1 MPNNKKLNHS
11 NSNSKLKEIL
21 TFLKFHLFL
30 QVVIAVILGILVGIF
45 FPKFGEEL
53 RIIASIFIRFIKMVI
68 SPVVFVSIILG
79 VCSHSKHGGVGK
91 LAFKTIVYFEIMSII
106 AVIITFGFMLFFQ
119 PGAGFNISTF
129 QGVDI
134 SKFKPKG
141 DSKGGFTEFITH
153 MVPENVFA
161 TLAGDNLLA
170 VIVLAVIFSVAIIQ
184 IKNNDKILEFL
195 QMTNDIF
202 FKMIGI
208 ISRVSPL
215 AAFGAIA
222 ATVGQQG
229 IGALTMLAYFI
240 LVLGISMV
248 TFWIL
253 LYFVG
258 RLYGFDAIKLMRHI
272 KEEMSIAFG
281 TSSSESV
288 FPQLL
293 NKLETFGCSKKVVSF
308 VLPTGYAFNLDGT
321 AIYVTAGAVF
331 IQQAYNIPFTMH
343 EFFLLLFTILIVSKG
358 AAGITGAGFVTL
370 SAILAAM
377 PGHIIPIEGLALLL
391 GIDRFMSDARVVTNI
406 IGNTVGTVMI
416 AKSEGE
422 FTPKPEANN

>member
-1 MPNNKKLNHS
+1 MSYKKKLS
-11 NSNSKLKEIL
+11 EIL

-30 QVVIAVILGILVGIF
+30 QVVIAVALGILVGILA
-45 FPKFGEEL
+45 PKFAVDL
-53 RIIASIFIRFIKMVI
+53 RLIATIFIRFIKMVI

-106 AVIITFGFMLFFQ
+106 AVVLTFAFMLFFQ
-119 PGAGFNISTF
+119 PGVGFNITAF

-134 SKFKPKG
+134 SKFKPKEG
-141 DSKGGFTEFITH
+141 SKGGFTEFITH

-170 VIVLAVIFSVAIIQ
+170 VIVLAVVFSIAILQ
-184 IKNNDKILEFL
+184 MKNNDKILQFF
-195 QMTNDIF
+195 QMSNDVF
-202 FKMIGI
+202 FKMIGM
-208 ISRVSPL
+208 ISRISPI

-229 IGALTMLAYFI
+229 VQSLVMLGYFI
-240 LVLGISMV
+240 IVLGISMV
-248 TFWIL
+248 AFWII
-253 LYFVG
+253 LYIVG
-258 RLYGFDAIKLMRHI
+258 RVYGFDPLKLMRHI

-288 FPQLL
+288 FPQLM

-321 AIYVTAGAVF
+321 AIYVTAGALF
-331 IQQAYNIPFTMH
+331 IQQAYNIPFGLN
-343 EFFLLLFTILIVSKG
+343 EFFILLVTILIVSKG

-377 PGHIIPIEGLALLL
+377 PNHIIPIEGLALLL

-406 IGNTVGTVMI
+406 IGNTIGTVLI

-422 FTPKPEANN
+422 FAQKKTR

>member
-1 MPNNKKLNHS
+1 MLSKNKLSK
-11 NSNSKLKEIL
+11 SKLSKIL
-21 TFLKFHLFL
+21 KFLKFHLFL
-30 QVVIAVILGILVGIF
+30 QVMIAVILGILVGVF
-45 FPKFGEEL
+45 APSFAVEL
-53 RIIASIFIRFIKMVI
+53 KIIATLFIRFIKMVI

-79 VCSHSKHGGVGK
+79 VCSHSKHGGIGK
-91 LAFKTIVYFEIMSII
+91 LAFRTIVYFEIMSVVAIL
-106 AVIITFGFMLFFQ
+106 ITFGYMLLFK

-129 QGVDI
+129 QGVDV
-134 SKFKPKG
+134 SKFTPKSG
-141 DSKGGFTEFITH
+141 STGGFGEFFIH

-170 VIVLAVIFSVAIIQ
+170 VIVLAVIFSIAILQ
-184 IKNNDKILEFL
+184 INDNAKIVNFL
-195 QMTNDIF
+195 QSANDIF
-202 FKMIGI
+202 FKMIAI
-208 ISRVSPL
+208 ISRISPL

-229 IGALTMLAYFI
+229 ISALTMLGYFI
-240 LVLGISMV
+240 LILGISMV
-248 TFWIL
+248 TFWIVL
-253 LYFVG
+253 FIVG
-258 RLYGFDAIKLMRHI
+258 KIYGFNAIKLMKHI

-288 FPQLL
+288 FPQLMQ
-293 NKLETFGCSKKVVSF
+293 KLETFGCSKKVVSF

-331 IQQAYNIPFTMH
+331 IQQAYNIPFTTT
-343 EFFLLLFTILIVSKG
+343 EFLMLLFTILLVSKG

-406 IGNTVGTVMI
+406 IGNTIGTVII

-422 FTPKPEANN
+422 FIPKV

>member
-1 MPNNKKLNHS
+1 MSSP
-11 NSNSKLKEIL
+11 SKLSQIL
-21 TFLKFHLFL
+21 KFLKFHLFL
-30 QVVIAVILGILVGIF
+30 QVLIAVTLGILVGIY
-45 FPKFGEEL
+45 FPEFAAQLK
-53 RIIASIFIRFIKMVI
+53 IIATIFIRFIKMVI
-68 SPVVFVSIILG
+68 SPIVFVSIILG
-79 VCSHSKHGGVGK
+79 VCSHSKHQGSIGK
-91 LAFKTIVYFEIMSII
+91 LAFKTIVYFEIMSIV
-106 AVIITFGFMLFFQ
+106 AVALTFGMMLFFQ

-129 QGVDI
+129 QGVDV
-134 SKFKPKG
+134 SKFKPKEG
-141 DSKGGFTEFITH
+141 STGGFTEFITH

-170 VIVLAVIFSVAIIQ
+170 VIVLAVIFSIAILQ
-184 IKNNDKILEFL
+184 IKENSKIIDFF
-195 QMTNDIF
+195 QMTNDVF
-202 FKMIGI
+202 FKMITI
-208 ISRVSPL
+208 ISRISPI

-222 ATVGQQG
+222 ATVGAQG
-229 IGALTMLAYFI
+229 IGALTMLAHFI
-240 LVLGISMV
+240 LILGVSMV
-248 TFWIL
+248 SFWIIL
-253 LYFVG
+253 FIAAKI
-258 RLYGFDAIKLMRHI
+258 YGFSAFKLMKHI

-288 FPQLL
+288 FPQLM

-331 IQQAYNIPFTMH
+331 IQQAYNIPFTTT
-343 EFFLLLFTILIVSKG
+343 EFFVLLFTILIVSKG

-406 IGNTVGTVMI
+406 IGNTIGTVMI
-416 AKSEGE
+416 AKSENE
-422 FTPKPEANN
+422 FQPKVK

>member
-1 MPNNKKLNHS
+1 
-11 NSNSKLKEIL
+11 
-21 TFLKFHLFL
+21 
-30 QVVIAVILGILVGIF
+30 
-45 FPKFGEEL
+45 
-53 RIIASIFIRFIKMVI
+53 
-68 SPVVFVSIILG
+68 
-79 VCSHSKHGGVGK
+79 
-91 LAFKTIVYFEIMSII
+91 
-106 AVIITFGFMLFFQ
+106 
-119 PGAGFNISTF
+119 
-129 QGVDI
+129 
-134 SKFKPKG
+134 
-141 DSKGGFTEFITH
+141 
-153 MVPENVFA
+153 
-161 TLAGDNLLA
+161 
-170 VIVLAVIFSVAIIQ
+170 
-184 IKNNDKILEFL
+184 
-195 QMTNDIF
+195 
-202 FKMIGI
+202 
-208 ISRVSPL
+208 L

>member
-1 MPNNKKLNHS
+1 MSSKKKPFK
-11 NSNSKLKEIL
+11 SKLSKIL
-21 TFLKFHLFL
+21 HILKFHLFL
-30 QVVIAVILGILVGIF
+30 QVMIAVTLGIVVGVL
-45 FPKFGEEL
+45 FPDIAADL
-53 RIIASIFIRFIKMVI
+53 RLIAVLFIRFIKMVI

-91 LAFKTIVYFEIMSII
+91 LAIKTLIYFEIMSII

-119 PGAGFNISTF
+119 PGSGFNISVF
-129 QGVDI
+129 QGVDV
-134 SKFKPKG
+134 SKFKPKPG
-141 DSKGGFTEFITH
+141 STGGFGEFITH

-170 VIVLAVIFSVAIIQ
+170 VIVLAVIFSIAIIQ
-184 IKNNDKILEFL
+184 MKDNTNILDFF
-195 QMTNDIF
+195 QRANDIF

-208 ISRVSPL
+208 ISRISPV

-229 IGALTMLAYFI
+229 IGSLTMLVYFI
-240 LVLGISMV
+240 LILGISMV

-253 LYFVG
+253 LYIVG
-258 RLYGFDAIKLMRHI
+258 KLYGFSALKLMKHI

-288 FPQLL
+288 FPQLMQ
-293 NKLETFGCSKKVVSF
+293 KLESFGCSKKVVSF

-321 AIYVTAGAVF
+321 AIYVTAGAIF
-331 IQQAYNIPFTMH
+331 IQQAYNIPFTPTD
-343 EFFLLLFTILIVSKG
+343 FFVLLFTIMIVSKG

-370 SAILAAM
+370 SAVLAAM

-406 IGNTVGTVMI
+406 IGNTVGTVI
-416 AKSEGE
+416 VAKSENE
-422 FTPKPEANN
+422 FISKV

>member
-1 MPNNKKLNHS
+1 MSSK
-11 NSNSKLKEIL
+11 SKLSKIL
-21 TFLKFHLFL
+21 TFLKFHLFI
-30 QVVIAVILGILVGIF
+30 QVMLAVILGIIVGVFAPDIAV
-45 FPKFGEEL
+45 EL
-53 RIIASIFIRFIKMVI
+53 KLIATIFIRFIKMVI

-79 VCSHSKHGGVGK
+79 VCSHSQHGGVGR
-91 LAFKTIVYFEIMSII
+91 LAFRTLVYFEVMSIVAI
-106 AVIITFGFMLFFQ
+106 AITFGYMILFQ
-119 PGAGFNISTF
+119 PGAGFNISLF
-129 QGVDI
+129 QGVDV
-134 SKFKPKG
+134 SKFKPKSG
-141 DSKGGFTEFITH
+141 STGGFGEFLTH

-170 VIVLAVIFSVAIIQ
+170 VIVLAVIFSIAILQ
-184 IKNNDKILEFL
+184 IKDNTKIIHFL
-195 QMTNDIF
+195 QSANDIF
-202 FKMIGI
+202 FKMISI

-229 IGALTMLAYFI
+229 ISALTMLIYFI
-240 LVLGISMV
+240 LILGISMV
-248 TFWIL
+248 SFWMVLFI
-253 LYFVG
+253 VG
-258 RLYGFDAIKLMRHI
+258 KIYGFNAIKLMKHI

-288 FPQLL
+288 FPQLMQ
-293 NKLETFGCSKKVVSF
+293 KLETFGCSKKVVSF

-331 IQQAYNIPFTMH
+331 IQQAYNIPFTTT
-343 EFFLLLFTILIVSKG
+343 EFFMLLLTILIVSKG

-406 IGNTVGTVMI
+406 IGNTIGTVII

-422 FTPKPEANN
+422 FEAKV

>member
-1 MPNNKKLNHS
+1 MLSK
-11 NSNSKLKEIL
+11 SKLSKIL
-21 TFLKFHLFL
+21 NFLKFHLFL
-30 QVVIAVILGILVGIF
+30 QVIIAVILGIIVGVF
-45 FPKFGEEL
+45 APNFAVEL
-53 RIIASIFIRFIKMVI
+53 KIIATLFIRFIKMVI

-79 VCSHSKHGGVGK
+79 VCSHSKHGGIGK
-91 LAFKTIVYFEIMSII
+91 LAFRTLVYFEIMSVVAI
-106 AVIITFGFMLFFQ
+106 AITFGYMLLFQ
-119 PGAGFNISTF
+119 PGSGFNISSF
-129 QGVDI
+129 QGVDV
-134 SKFKPKG
+134 SKFKPKAG
-141 DSKGGFTEFITH
+141 STGGFSEFITH

-170 VIVLAVIFSVAIIQ
+170 VIVLAVIFSIAILQ
-184 IKNNDKILEFL
+184 IKDNEKIINFL
-195 QMTNDIF
+195 QSANDIF

-208 ISRVSPL
+208 ISRISPL

-222 ATVGQQG
+222 STVGQQG
-229 IGALTMLAYFI
+229 ISALTMLVYFI
-240 LVLGISMV
+240 LILGLSMV
-248 TFWIL
+248 TFWII
-253 LYFVG
+253 LYIVAKF
-258 RLYGFDAIKLMRHI
+258 YGFDAIKLMKHI
-272 KEEMSIAFG
+272 KEEMSVAFG

-288 FPQLL
+288 FPQLML
-293 NKLETFGCSKKVVSF
+293 KLETFGCSKKVVSF

-331 IQQAYNIPFTMH
+331 IQQAYNIPFTVT
-343 EFFLLLFTILIVSKG
+343 EFFVLIFTILIVSKG

-406 IGNTVGTVMI
+406 IGNTIGTVII

-422 FTPKPEANN
+422 YDPQV

>member
-1 MPNNKKLNHS
+1 MPPK
-11 NSNSKLKEIL
+11 SKISKVL
-21 TFLKFHLFL
+21 TFLKFHLFI
-30 QVVIAVILGILVGIF
+30 QVMLAVILGIIVGVFAPDIAV
-45 FPKFGEEL
+45 EL
-53 RIIASIFIRFIKMVI
+53 KLIATLFIRFIKMVI

-79 VCSHSKHGGVGK
+79 VCSHSKHGGIGK
-91 LAFKTIVYFEIMSII
+91 LAFRTLVYFEIMSVVAI
-106 AVIITFGFMLFFQ
+106 AITFGYMLLFQ
-119 PGAGFNISTF
+119 PGSGFNISIF
-129 QGVDI
+129 QGVDV
-134 SKFKPKG
+134 SKFKPKAG
-141 DSKGGFTEFITH
+141 STGGFGEFITH

-170 VIVLAVIFSVAIIQ
+170 VIVLAVIFSIAILQ
-184 IKNNDKILEFL
+184 IKNNDKIINFL
-195 QMTNDIF
+195 QSANDIF

-208 ISRVSPL
+208 ISRISPL

-229 IGALTMLAYFI
+229 LSSLTMLVYFI
-240 LVLGISMV
+240 LILGISMV
-248 TFWIL
+248 SFWIV
-253 LYFVG
+253 LYFIG
-258 RLYGFDAIKLMRHI
+258 RLYGFSAIKLMKHI

-288 FPQLL
+288 FPQLMQ
-293 NKLETFGCSKKVVSF
+293 KLETFGCSKKVVSF

-331 IQQAYNIPFTMH
+331 IQQAYNIPFTIT
-343 EFFLLLFTILIVSKG
+343 EFFMLIFTILIVSKG

-406 IGNTVGTVMI
+406 IGNTIGTVII

-422 FTPKPEANN
+422 FEPKV